1 MQILLVL
8 VVLVAAAGLVIALTG
23 DPEKRARF
31 LRAVALGF
39 AGVATLFV
47 GLFVVGETFTDPGGW
62 RALLLVLAWLVPLV
76 VLAAVAWYR
85 PALAVPVLGAATLV
99 SLAVAVWDAVDPN
112 GWRSFEDTAGPVRGL
127 LVFAVLA
134 PTALLGWRR
143 PLTGGVLLLV
153 QSAVPLLLAGLAGE
167 GGFGHVGSVQGL
179 AAPALITGILFL
191 LAAAAGWRRRP
202 ATGGPGPRPGAG
214 DSTVMPPVRPRQ
226 SV

>member
-1 MQILLVL
+1 MQMLLVL
-8 VVLVAAAGLVIALTG
+8 VVLVAAAGLVIARTG

-47 GLFVVGETFTDPGGW
+47 GLFIVGETFTDPGGW
-62 RALLLVLAWLVPLV
+62 QAFLLVLAWLVPLV

-85 PALAVPVLGAATLV
+85 PALAVPLLGAATLLI
-99 SLAVAVWDAVDPN
+99 LAVAVWDAVDPS
-112 GWRSFEDTAGPVRGL
+112 GWRSFQDTAGPVRGL

-153 QSAVPLLLAGLAGE
+153 QSAVPLLLAGLTDD
-167 GGFGHVGSVQGL
+167 GGFRHAGSLQAL
-179 AAPALITGILFL
+179 AAPALITAILFL
-191 LAAAAGWRRRP
+191 VSAAAGWHRRR
-202 ATGGPGPRPGAG
+202 ATGGPGPRPASG
-214 DSTVMPPVRPRQ
+214 DSTVMPPARPRQ